1 MRNKLRT
8 ILKEFTLE
16 ELKRDDYRNGE
27 IILEYLSDDESP
39 KYIIYYEEEDKVA
52 EIVCELNSEFF
63 DGGMANTIF
72 DYILTRD

>member
-1 MRNKLRT
+1 MKNTLRR

-16 ELKRDDYRNGE
+16 ELKRSPHRNGE
-27 IILEYLSDDESP
+27 IILEYLSDDDPP
-39 KYIIYYEEEDKVA
+39 KYIIYYEEEGEVS

-72 DYILTRD
+72 DYLLTRE